1 MAAMS
6 RKKTLVWGVVLLAL
20 AAFYYVN
27 EIQGGKK
34 RREAAKQQALLVH
47 FAVDEAASLTV
58 KRPTE
63 TVTAVKRQGHWHLT
77 VPLSAPGDDHKY
89 RELVRYISELRQLR
103 LVEERPASLE
113 PFGLTSPGLEIHLQL
128 KEQTQPLIV
137 RLGAKNPTGSGY
149 YAHIEGRSAVYLINT
164 AAKDVLDASLY
175 TLRDKAVLDF
185 DLADVQKVHIESK
198 AVAHMVLQRQDNDRW
213 HMTTPVNAQAD
224 GAQVQALLQ
233 RLHEVKVQAFVAENP
248 IDLEPYGLHAPTLRL
263 ALTVGK
269 DRTVKTLLF
278 GKLAADQKGVYV
290 KRSDAA
296 NVLLLPQQFRD
307 DFPKTT
313 TALRDKTLLQY
324 DREHIVRIDIQSPD
338 EHTTIT
344 RTGERQYRLEQP
356 INAEG
361 DGGTIYNLLGD
372 LQELKA
378 KDFVAETPTALARY
392 GLESARLRVTLSH
405 KSSDNAQETV
415 QHTILFG
422 DEAPDQQGTYVR
434 LASRPTVYLVERSES
449 QRIIDITAFDLRN
462 KKIVA
467 FDTDAVQ
474 KIRLQYPA
482 STFTLERH
490 DDSWRLSEPEK
501 RAIRQPWKVDNL
513 LYELS
518 ALEYTKIVTETAKD
532 HAPYGLDT
540 PQAQITLWQENGP
553 SIGPLVIGQPVDSAS
568 SDVQL
573 VYAQVG
579 QDTPIYAIKANF
591 FNDLPKNTAQLVA
604 EK

>member
-1 MAAMS
+1 MS
-6 RKKTLVWGVVLLAL
+6 WKKTLVWGVVLLAL

-27 EIQGGKK
+27 EIRGDKK

-63 TVTAVKRQGHWHLT
+63 TVTAVKRQGHWHIT
-77 VPLSAPGDDHKY
+77 VPLAARGDDHKY

-113 PFGLTSPGLEIHLQL
+113 PFGLTSPDLEIHLQL

-137 RLGAKNPTGSGY
+137 RLGAKNPTDSGY
-149 YAHIEGRSAVYLINT
+149 YAHIEGHSAVYLINT

-175 TLRDKAVLDF
+175 TLRDKTVLDF
-185 DLADVQKVHIESK
+185 DLADVQKVHIESN

-213 HMTTPVNAQAD
+213 HMTTPVNAQGD
-224 GAQVQALLQ
+224 DAQVQALLQ
-233 RLHEVKVQAFVAENP
+233 RLHEVKVQAFMAENP
-248 IDLEPYGLHAPTLRL
+248 IDLEPYGLHSPTLRL

-290 KRSDAA
+290 KRGDAA
-296 NVLLLPQQFRD
+296 NVLLLPQQFWD
-307 DFPKTT
+307 DFPKTAT
-313 TALRDKTLLQY
+313 
-324 DREHIVRIDIQSPD
+324 
-338 EHTTIT
+338 
-344 RTGERQYRLEQP
+344 
-356 INAEG
+356 
-361 DGGTIYNLLGD
+361 
-372 LQELKA
+372 
-378 KDFVAETPTALARY
+378 
-392 GLESARLRVTLSH
+392 
-405 KSSDNAQETV
+405 
-415 QHTILFG
+415 
-422 DEAPDQQGTYVR
+422 
-434 LASRPTVYLVERSES
+434 
-449 QRIIDITAFDLRN
+449 DLRN

-518 ALEYTKIVTETAKD
+518 TLEYTKIVTETVKD
-532 HAPYGLDT
+532 DARYGLDT

-579 QDTPIYAIKANF
+579 QDTPIYTMKANF